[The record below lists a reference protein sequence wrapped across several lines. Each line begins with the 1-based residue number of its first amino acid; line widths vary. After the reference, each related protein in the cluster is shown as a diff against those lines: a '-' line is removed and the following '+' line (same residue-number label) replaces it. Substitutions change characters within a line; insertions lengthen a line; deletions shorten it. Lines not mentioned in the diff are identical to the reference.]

1 MITQAQL
8 LYIFSQEE
16 TVLVLVVTH
25 AGKRVTSPENVPREV
40 GEVTEPVTIVGR
52 KGIFHGNAPQVGVRA
67 AAVVEAVPVTTVGK
81 KAICLVNVL
90 QVAAEEEVLV
100 AVEAVVEEEEV
111 VEEDTRQ
118 TTSLVSSYL
127 EPYT

>member
-67 AAVVEAVPVTTVGK
+67 AAVEAVPVTTVGK